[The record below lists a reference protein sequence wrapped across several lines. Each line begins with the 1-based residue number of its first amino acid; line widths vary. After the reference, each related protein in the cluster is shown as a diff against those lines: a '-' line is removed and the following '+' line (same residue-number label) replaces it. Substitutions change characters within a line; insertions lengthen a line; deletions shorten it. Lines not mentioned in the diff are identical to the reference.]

1 MPDTEPRPVAIQAP
15 IDRSDV
21 VELAAPG
28 SRVFR
33 KQVLKVGTI
42 NYKGRRLDFTPDYLD
57 GLVTAFQD
65 KAFDSVPLVF
75 TDERNSHTQDVERI
89 RGEIIGFERR
99 GDRLDALVRAS
110 NDKAATLLRENPNI
124 GVSVRIEQPL
134 ERADGKRYPAAIQH
148 VLATANPRLTG
159 MAPWEPV
166 DLAADGVPVID
177 LSTYDFADGGETAD
191 DSNTE
196 ETTMADSPASPFTA
210 EQEAALKAM
219 LADIIKPTEQE
230 APKPAEGEYVE
241 PSDEELERIA
251 SALLEDAE
259 EPEPAGAAL
268 SVDDGEAVELAARLD
283 AQAIEL
289 AQMRAE
295 RDQERY
301 ARLADSLTKDHGIPP
316 EIIAMAK
323 PVLHGSHPVELSNG
337 STVDAA
343 DVLRK
348 VMVALSDHTRLVDL
362 SRSTAYDKGADEAVQ
377 DMTKARQDADSYAR
391 EFGLV

>member
-1 MPDTEPRPVAIQAP
+1 MHEPVAIQAP
-15 IDRSDV
+15 VSAGQA
-21 VELAAPG
+21 VELARQ
-28 SRVFR
+28 SRLFR
-33 KQVLKVGTI
+33 KQVLRTGRI
-42 NYKGRRLDFTPDYLD
+42 NYRGRQLVFDDAYLD
-57 GLVTAFQD
+57 GLVKAYQER
-65 KAFDSVPLVF
+65 AFDSVPLVF
-75 TDERNSHTQDVERI
+75 APADNSHTQDITRI
-89 RGEIIGFERR
+89 RGEVIGLERTPE
-99 GDRLDALVRAS
+99 GLDAIVRAS
-110 NDKAATLLRENPNI
+110 NDEAATLLRENPNI
-124 GVSVRIEQPL
+124 GVSVRIEQPI
-134 ERADGKRYPAAIQH
+134 ERADGRTWDAAVQH

-159 MAPWEPV
+159 MSPWQPV

-177 LSTYDFADGGETAD
+177 LTSYDFADGGETAD

-219 LADIIKPTEQE
+219 LADIIKPTE
-230 APKPAEGEYVE
+230 APAPAEGEYVA

-251 SALLEDAE
+251 AELLEDAE

-295 RDQERY
+295 RDAERY

-362 SRSTAYDKGADEAVQ
+362 SRSTAYDKGADEAAQ